1 MMFAIIEQ
9 DIGVSLHHCRQEFF
23 RSFDRV
29 FEIAVDLDESMR
41 RRDRAFCEQ
50 GFACAF
56 GIAKIDEH
64 GALRFEV
71 EQLRAKQTDYR

>member
-29 FEIAVDLDESMR
+29 FEIAVDLDDMR

-50 GFACAF
+50 GLPAPR
-56 GIAKIDEH
+56 IAKIDEH
-64 GALRFEV
+64 GALRS
-71 EQLRAKQTDYR
+71 